1 MAILRP
7 EIPGVARVA
16 GTMSWHRR
24 GGKPLDDQEARAI
37 LAQVSGVDRLKH
49 PAQQAL
55 EYGWFRQVLA
65 LAGYQGAAIPIATW
79 ATDFDPYRFAVK
91 SRGYVANHIRR
102 QVMQQVSRLST
113 NRGTPD
119 IIPHS
124 PDFED
129 RAATEVA
136 RAMIDHYHEAL
147 QLDAVRRAGNMW
159 SAVNGTTWIYTN
171 WDHRKRPKRKRYLD
185 PQDKSKTLPE
195 NILTPQDKKFLEVL
209 GSVELDWAGDLD
221 IEALSPF
228 QVTFSHEFSDPKDLP
243 WICIEHVRSMDWV
256 AQHYPDKVD
265 EIEPDRDETMRGLF
279 HWRTL
284 TSLSD
289 NLELGLS
296 GDFSPQ
302 PDSVLVRQWWKPPSP
317 LLEDGALVVGTSH
330 VLLENSP
337 HPLAEHGIMYPVVRQ
352 RYFPM
357 TGRMHGA
364 GMVTDLM
371 QPADEYNRAADQQIR
386 QRDQLGQPQLLVPRQ
401 CELQFES
408 NEVGDAWY
416 YNAMGGKPE
425 YVSPPSI
432 GQAQLEGM
440 KMHLDDMRIL
450 SMQSEASQSIV
461 PPGVRSGIALRRL
474 QEADLTALGLVIA
487 EQENAWSQ
495 VYSNMLKLGAA
506 FLSEPQAINIY
517 GEGQQIDV
525 KFFRGADLRNN
536 TTVKIRRGSM
546 SPTSR
551 AEASDLIMD
560 LLQMG
565 ALQPAMNPQD
575 RRMVLEILELG
586 DASRYSSPEDKNRRR
601 ARIENSL
608 FLHPEMDPQT
618 GQPRPFPMAV
628 DTDMHEVHA
637 LEHQELIWSDSY
649 EMMPLVRKMA
659 VRAHLQMHQDFITQ
673 QQEAQRLLMQQQA
686 MMQAGGAGP
695 GGGSPPKEPGQAS
708 QPRKAQ
714 PTPGTQ

>member
-7 EIPGVARVA
+7 EIPGSARMNA
-16 GTMSWHRR
+16 LAWHKR
-24 GGKPLDDQEARAI
+24 GGRPLDDQEARAI
-37 LAQVSGVDRLKH
+37 LGQIAGVDRLRH
-49 PAQQAL
+49 PVQQAL
-55 EYGWFRQVLA
+55 EYGWFRQILA

-79 ATDFDPYRFAVK
+79 ATDFDPFRFAVK

-102 QVMQQVSRLST
+102 QVMQQVSRLSA
-113 NRGTPD
+113 NRGVPD
-119 IIPHS
+119 VIPHS

-136 RAMIDHYHEAL
+136 RSLIDHYHEAL
-147 QLDAVRRAGNMW
+147 QLDAVRRAANMW
-159 SAVNGTTWIYTN
+159 STVNGTAWLYAN
-171 WDHRKRPKRKRYLD
+171 WDPRKKPKQKTYRNPLD
-185 PQDKSKTLPE
+185 RTKVIASVALSAEDRA
-195 NILTPQDKKFLEVL
+195 FLETI
-209 GSVELDWAGDLD
+209 GAVEQDWSGDID
-221 IEALSPF
+221 AEALSPF

-243 WICIEHVRSMDWV
+243 WLCIEHVRSMDWV
-256 AQHYPDKVD
+256 AQHYPDKID
-265 EIEPDRDETMRGLF
+265 EIEPDRDDTLRGLF
-279 HWRTL
+279 HWRAL

-296 GDFSPQ
+296 GDFTAQ
-302 PDSVLVRQWWKPPSP
+302 PDSVIVRQWWKPPSP
-317 LLEDGALVVGTSH
+317 LLKDGALVVGTSTT
-330 VLLENSP
+330 LLENSP

-386 QRDQLGQPQLLVPRQ
+386 QRDQFGQPQLLVPRQ
-401 CELQFES
+401 CELQFDS
-408 NEVGDAWY
+408 NETGDAWY

-425 YVSPPSI
+425 FISPPALGS
-432 GQAQLEGM
+432 AQLEGM
-440 KMHLDDMRIL
+440 KMHLDDMRIIG
-450 SMQSEASQSIV
+450 MQSEASQSIV

-487 EQENAWSQ
+487 DQEGAWSQ
-495 VYSNMLKLGAA
+495 FYSNLLKLISG
-506 FLSEPQAINIY
+506 FMTEPQAIQIY

-525 KFFRGADLRNN
+525 KFFQGADLRNN

-551 AEASDLIMD
+551 AEAAEHIMD

-565 ALQPAMNPQD
+565 AITPAQNPQD
-575 RRMVLEILELG
+575 RRMVLEVLELG
-586 DASRYSSPEDKNRRR
+586 DASRFTSPEDKNRRR
-601 ARIENSL
+601 ARIENNL

-628 DTDMHEVHA
+628 DTDLHEVHA
-637 LEHQELIWSDSY
+637 LEHQEFIWSDSY
-649 EMMPLVRKMA
+649 EVLPLVRKMA

-673 QQEAQRLLMQQQA
+673 AQEAQRLLQQQQA